1 MPRAAAALLLCL
13 AGSALAAPRSRGT
26 LLRAEHHDISA
37 PLTLLAAAPAEDN
50 DEEIELG
57 PRPVPH
63 EMQAA
68 PPSRDPVL
76 QDSVAPLLLPRTA
89 ITFDGIGS
97 GFLGASS
104 RAFDVKGLPPDPQ
117 GDVGPL
123 HFVQIVNASIAM
135 FAKDGRALLGPIS
148 TRTLFAGFGGAC
160 EARGDGD
167 GIVLYDPLADRW
179 LISQLANT
187 RQGDRPYHVCLAVS
201 RDGDPMGQ
209 WARYDYSY
217 AEFHDYPKLGVWS
230 DGYYATYN
238 TFASSGGG
246 EFRGIVYC
254 VFDRLKML
262 AAEPA
267 AQQCIPID
275 DPSSGITPADL
286 DGILPPAQD
295 EPNTAVG
302 FVGNALALYRFHAD
316 WSEPLNSFVE
326 RATLPVAPFAE
337 ACIASRG
344 SACIPQPGAASSR
357 LDALGDRMMFR
368 AAYRNFGGRRS
379 LVVNHSVSVR
389 DAVGV
394 RWYEIQDPGGI
405 PALAQQGTYAPD
417 DGYRWMASAA
427 SDRAGN
433 IGLGFSLSSAD
444 TMPSIAYTGHLA
456 SDPPGEMA
464 QGEAVAASSG
474 GSQSSSLRWGDYS
487 SMSVDPGDECTFWYT
502 NEYIPADGVFNW
514 RTRIFSF
521 QLPGC
526 ASSPDFAVWPRR
538 GAEVLG
544 RGRTLSFPLDTAA
557 LRLAAA
563 TKVLSLSVVELPPGV
578 DARIE
583 PATVSPGET
592 ATLTLSA
599 AVDAEV
605 GRGQGYAVRAVAA
618 DGTASTSGG
627 ALDLVDA
634 DFAMDLEADTITV
647 AAGATARM
655 RVGTRPLFGS
665 AEPIT
670 FSASGLPGGATA
682 RFEPAQIVAGG
693 SADLL
698 ISAAAGARLANAAL
712 AISATAP
719 STAHVALFHLRAQES
734 PPAEITWST
743 EGGGPSPLPLRVQN
757 QGGCG
762 CSAAGGGWEAVGLLG
777 LLTAIRRKRGSAL
790 HVICWRRR

>member
-1 MPRAAAALLLCL
+1 MRLAALLLLCFVPVT
-13 AGSALAAPRSRGT
+13 GLAAPQPARAHLLHADRS
-26 LLRAEHHDISA
+26 DVSA
-37 PLTLLAAAPAEDN
+37 PLTLLAVAPAED
-50 DEEIELG
+50 EGEVEHG
-57 PRPVPH
+57 PGRVPH
-63 EMQAA
+63 QVQAA
-68 PPSRDPVL
+68 PPQQDPVL
-76 QDSVAPLLLPRTA
+76 QASVAPLLLPRTS
-89 ITFDGIGS
+89 TNFDGIGL
-97 GFLGASS
+97 GFLGVNT
-104 RAFDVKGLPPDPQ
+104 RAFEVHGVPPDPQ
-117 GDVGPL
+117 GDVGPSHYL
-123 HFVQIVNASIAM
+123 QIVNASFAV
-135 FAKDGRALLGPIS
+135 FAKNGRTLFGPIA

-187 RQGDRPYHVCLAVS
+187 REVDRPYHVCLAVS
-201 RDGDPMGQ
+201 RDGDPTGQ

-217 AEFHDYPKLGVWS
+217 AEFHDYPKLGVWP

-275 DPSSGITPADL
+275 DAASGITPADL
-286 DGILPPAQD
+286 DGVLPPAQD

-316 WSEPLNSFVE
+316 WAEPLNSFVE

-344 SACIPQPGAASSR
+344 SACIPQPGAGSSR

-394 RWYEIQDPGGI
+394 RWYEIRDPGGI

-417 DGYRWMASAA
+417 DGCRWMASAA

-433 IGLGFSLSSAD
+433 IGLGFSLSSAN

-487 SMSVDPGDECTFWYT
+487 SMSVDP
-502 NEYIPADGVFNW
+502 
-514 RTRIFSF
+514 R
-521 QLPGC
+521 
-526 ASSPDFAVWPRR
+526 
-538 GAEVLG
+538 
-544 RGRTLSFPLDTAA
+544 
-557 LRLAAA
+557 
-563 TKVLSLSVVELPPGV
+563 
-578 DARIE
+578 
-583 PATVSPGET
+583 
-592 ATLTLSA
+592 
-599 AVDAEV
+599 
-605 GRGQGYAVRAVAA
+605 
-618 DGTASTSGG
+618 
-627 ALDLVDA
+627 
-634 DFAMDLEADTITV
+634 
-647 AAGATARM
+647 
-655 RVGTRPLFGS
+655 
-665 AEPIT
+665 
-670 FSASGLPGGATA
+670 
-682 RFEPAQIVAGG
+682 
-693 SADLL
+693 
-698 ISAAAGARLANAAL
+698 
-712 AISATAP
+712 
-719 STAHVALFHLRAQES
+719 
-734 PPAEITWST
+734 
-743 EGGGPSPLPLRVQN
+743 
-757 QGGCG
+757 
-762 CSAAGGGWEAVGLLG
+762 
-777 LLTAIRRKRGSAL
+777 
-790 HVICWRRR
+790 